1 MKQFLLPRW
10 YAGEPRIA
18 LSGDDFRH
26 LVRVLRMRDGDSLDA
41 VDSHGA
47 RYEMR
52 IIRVDREECSVE
64 IVARPESPDES
75 ALQARGLHPR
85 DVRLTLL
92 QCLPKGRKIDLIVR
106 QATESGVARIVLLV
120 SEHVV
125 ARPGEDDGRVAR
137 LRRVAR
143 EALQQSGTP
152 LLPEIEGPRPFA
164 SITGVDWGMP
174 LLFHEKPVDGGSLHS
189 LLADG
194 PREVSL
200 LVGPE
205 GGLTEAE
212 VALARGSGFH
222 PVHFATGVLRV
233 ETAATY
239 AIGAVQTILQERNAW
254 RPVQAE

>member
-1 MKQFLLPRW
+1 M
-10 YAGEPRIA
+10 
-18 LSGDDFRH
+18 
-26 LVRVLRMRDGDSLDA
+26 RVLRLREGDTLDA
-41 VDSHGA
+41 VDQGGA
-47 RYEMR
+47 RFAMR
-52 IIRVDREECSVE
+52 IVGVRREECDVE
-64 IVARPESPDES
+64 VAPAAAAGSPRPSP
-75 ALQARGLHPR
+75 
-85 DVRLTLL
+85 VRLTLL

-125 ARPGEDDGRVAR
+125 ARPGEDDGRVQR

-152 LLPEIEGPRPFA
+152 LPQIEGPRPFA
-164 SITGVDWGMP
+164 SIEGASWGTP
-174 LLFHEKPVDGGSLHS
+174 LLFHEKPVDGVSLHA
-189 LLADG
+189 LLAHG

-205 GGLTEAE
+205 GGLSEEE
-212 VALARGSGFH
+212 VARARAAGFH

-239 AIGAVQTILQERNAW
+239 ALGAVQTILQERDAW

>member
-18 LSGDDFRH
+18 LSGDDFRY
-26 LVRVLRMRDGDSLDA
+26 LVRVLRMREGDSLDA
-41 VDSHGA
+41 VDSRGA
-47 RYEMR
+47 HFEMR
-52 IIRVDREECSVE
+52 IIHAGREGCDVE
-64 IVARPESPDES
+64 IVPAVPARTP
-75 ALQARGLHPR
+75 HPR

-120 SEHVV
+120 SEHAV
-125 ARPGEDDGRVAR
+125 ARPGEDDGRVGR

-152 LLPEIEGPRPFA
+152 LLPEIEGPRPFS
-164 SITGVDWGMP
+164 SIEGADWGMP
-174 LLFHEKPVDGGSLHS
+174 LLFHEKPVDGESLHA

-205 GGLTEAE
+205 GGLSDAE
-212 VALARGSGFH
+212 VALALASGFH

-239 AIGAVQTILQERNAW
+239 ALGAVQTILQERDAW